1 MRSREA
7 TNQIR
12 ILTLFVLVLVTVY
25 PVLSGEKPE
34 SSKKQQLLCELLKP
48 SVGAEMESF
57 AQQLNFQS
65 IGEQE
70 KSVFRSVVYSL
81 VFPGMGELY
90 AGGFES
96 GKYFLMAESGLWL
109 TFTSFELY
117 GHWVQSDARGFA
129 AGHASASIEGKDDQ
143 FFVNIGNFTNVYQY
157 NEKKLRDRDLGSVY
171 DPNGPFYWQWDS
183 DASRARFKDLRVRS
197 DNIFNNVRFVVAGMV
212 LNHIASAI
220 NAGRI
225 AAKKNKELADSW
237 QVQTGI
243 LGSCFHPDGVVL
255 TVRKSF

>member
-7 TNQIR
+7 TNHIR
-12 ILTLFVLVLVTVY
+12 VFMVFVFFLVTVY
-25 PVLSGEKPE
+25 PALSGEKLE
-34 SSKKQQLLCELLKP
+34 SSRKQELLYELMKP
-48 SVGAEMESF
+48 SVGSKAESF
-57 AQQLNFQS
+57 APRLNLQS
-65 IGEQE
+65 VGGQE
-70 KSVFRSVVYSL
+70 KSVFQSVVYSL
-81 VFPGMGELY
+81 VLPGMGELY

-96 GKYFLMAESGLWL
+96 GRYFLIAESGLWL

-117 GHWVQSDARGFA
+117 GHWVQNDARSFA
-129 AGHASASIEGKDDQ
+129 ASHASALTEGKDDQ
-143 FFVNIGNFTNVYQY
+143 FFVNIGNFDNVYQY

-183 DASRARFKDLRVRS
+183 DASRARFKDLRVKS
-197 DNIFNNVRFVVAGMV
+197 DNIFNNVRFVVAGII

-220 NAGRI
+220 NAARI
-225 AAKKNKELADSW
+225 AVKKNKEIADSW

-243 LGSCFHPDGVVL
+243 LGSHFHPDGVVL